1 METIQKPIYSGFGA
15 ASTAAEVLNGL
26 DLSGVT
32 ALVTGGHSGLGLETT
47 RALAGAGARVIVAAR
62 DPRAAENAVAD
73 IGRNVEI
80 WALDLGDLASVRHF
94 TEGFLSTGRHLD
106 ILIGNAGVM
115 ACPETRVG
123 PGWEAQFAINY
134 LGHYVLVNLLLPVLE
149 GGARVVMV
157 SSLGHHVSGI
167 RWDDVQCTRG
177 YDKWLAY
184 GQSKTAAALFAV
196 HLDKLGR
203 QNGVRAFSLHP
214 GMIPTPLQRHVS
226 RAEMIALGWM
236 DNEGNPAHPE
246 ALKTPGQGA
255 ATQVWAATS
264 PMLAGY
270 GGVYCEDCDIARL
283 WTSVIKEQS
292 AGVKP
297 YAIDPGEA
305 KRLWAL
311 SVKLTGID
319 AFAGRS

>member
-1 METIQKPIYSGFGA
+1 METTQRPINSGFGA
-15 ASTAAEVLNGL
+15 ASTAAEVLNGI
-26 DLSGVT
+26 DLSGAT

-47 RALAGAGARVIVAAR
+47 RALAGAGARVIVSAR
-62 DPRAAENAVAD
+62 DPHAAESAMTG
-73 IGRNVEI
+73 IERNVEI
-80 WALDLGDLASVRHF
+80 WALDLGDPARVRHF
-94 TEGFLSTGRHLD
+94 AEGYLSTDRHLD

-115 ACPETRVG
+115 ACPEIRVG

-134 LGHYVLVNLLLPVLE
+134 LGHYVLVNLLLPVLK

-157 SSLGHHVSGI
+157 SSLGHHTSGI
-167 RWDDVQCTRG
+167 RWDDVQFTRG
-177 YDKWLAY
+177 YDKWLVY

-203 QNGVRAFSLHP
+203 QNGVGAFSLHP

-226 RAEMIALGWM
+226 RSEMIALGWM

-246 ALKTPGQGA
+246 ALKTPQQGA

-264 PMLAGY
+264 PVLAGY
-270 GGVYCEDCDIARL
+270 GGLYCEECDIAHL
-283 WTSVIKEQS
+283 DESDQWSP

-297 YAIDPGEA
+297 YAIDPSQAE
-305 KRLWAL
+305 RLWVL
-311 SVKLTGID
+311 SAELTGID
-319 AFAGRS
+319 AFTERS